1 MSQWQ
6 KLGVSLIF
14 FFQINTSWGQ
24 SAKIEPAQFL
34 AGACIS
40 CHTLN
45 TTTTSAI
52 PSLVG
57 VPSKSILSDMLDYAN
72 DKRAGL
78 LMPQIAKG
86 YTREQMEMIA
96 NYFSSLEPL

>member
-1 MSQWQ
+1 MRQWQ

-14 FFQINTSWGQ
+14 FFQVNTGWSQ
-24 SAKIEPAQFL
+24 STQIESAQFL

-40 CHTLN
+40 CHTLDK
-45 TTTTSAI
+45 TKTSAI
-52 PSLVG
+52 PSLAG
-57 VPSKSILSDMLDYAN
+57 MHSATILSDMLDYAN
-72 DKRAGL
+72 GKRDGL

-96 NYFSSLEPL
+96 NYFSSLDAL

>member
-1 MSQWQ
+1 MRQWQ
-6 KLGVSLIF
+6 KLGISLTF
-14 FFQINTSWGQ
+14 FFQINTGWSQ
-24 SAKIEPAQFL
+24 STPIDSAQFL

-40 CHTLN
+40 CHALDKMQ
-45 TTTTSAI
+45 TSVI

-57 VPSKSILSDMLDYAN
+57 MPAASILSDMLDYAN
-72 DKRAGL
+72 DQRDGL

-96 NYFSSLEPL
+96 NYFSSLDAF

>member
-1 MSQWQ
+1 MRQWQ
-6 KLGVSLIF
+6 KLGISLTF
-14 FFQINTSWGQ
+14 FFQTNTGWSQ
-24 SAKIEPAQFL
+24 STPIDSAQFL

-40 CHTLN
+40 CHSLDKTK
-45 TTTTSAI
+45 TSVI

-57 VPSKSILSDMLDYAN
+57 MPSASILSDMLDYAN
-72 DKRAGL
+72 DKPDGL

-96 NYFSSLEPL
+96 HYFSSLEAL

>member
-1 MSQWQ
+1 MRQMQ
-6 KLGVSLIF
+6 KLGVSLTL
-14 FFQINTSWGQ
+14 FFQINTGWSQ
-24 SAKIEPAQFL
+24 TTQIDPARFL

-40 CHTLN
+40 CHTMD
-45 TTTTSAI
+45 TSARSAI

-57 VPSKSILSDMLDYAN
+57 VPASSILSDLLNYAN
-72 DKRAGL
+72 DKRDGL

-96 NYFSSLEPL
+96 DFFSSQEAL

>member
-1 MSQWQ
+1 MRQWQ
-6 KLGVSLIF
+6 KFGISLTF
-14 FFQINTSWGQ
+14 FFQINTGWSQ
-24 SAKIEPAQFL
+24 STSIDSAQFL

-40 CHTLN
+40 CHTLDK
-45 TTTTSAI
+45 TKTSAI

-57 VPSKSILSDMLDYAN
+57 MPSASILSDMLDYAN
-72 DKRAGL
+72 DKRDGR

-96 NYFSSLEPL
+96 HYFSSLEAL